1 MRSSLLDPRVLLLPA
16 FSVFILAVAGCQSGD
31 GARTLDV
38 AGDQKPAEQKVTEA
52 ELRGFCPRVTL
63 RDGTSFF
70 STYARG
76 GQDDPTKVVY
86 QASLS
91 DVSRSCVTADGML
104 TMKVAVAGRVVP
116 GPAFS
121 PGTITMPIRIAVQD
135 AGNVV
140 YSQIHNFQVQIGS
153 TAAATQ
159 FVFNDPNV
167 AVPEPGAATL
177 QVFAGYDEGPPAKK
191 TARRN

>member
-31 GARTLDV
+31 SARTLDV

-91 DVSRSCVTADGML
+91 DVSRTCVTADGML

-121 PGTITMPIRIAVQD
+121 PGTITMPIRIAVTR
-135 AGNVV
+135 GSEVL
-140 YSQIHNFQVQIGS
+140 YSQLHQHQVTVADAS
-153 TAAATQ
+153 SATL

-167 AVPEPGAATL
+167 SFPLPPDRAV
-177 QVFAGYDEGPPAKK
+177 QVYAGFDDGPAKK
-191 TARRN
+191 PK